1 MITPTQRTERAL
13 QALMALQDTQ
23 ATQRFK
29 LRERLDNLPVHI
41 HTAGNIAVHDI
52 IKCGE
57 IRLLPAKRHREHAT
71 TDVHPHDVGN
81 DFIAQ
86 VSRKADDTAL
96 ARMHI
101 GHDTHL
107 GPGKSRLGQQA
118 VNLAQSQ
125 IFYFICVDFKVHEYD
140 VGIWFLSV
148 LCLTT
153 D

>member
-1 MITPTQRTERAL
+1 MSMDITPE
-13 QALMALQDTQ
+13 
-23 ATQRFK
+23 
-29 LRERLDNLPVHI
+29 P
-41 HTAGNIAVHDI
+41 
-52 IKCGE
+52 
-57 IRLLPAKRHREHAT
+57 T
-71 TDVHPHDVGN
+71 TPDP
-81 DFIAQ
+81 Q
-86 VSRKADDTAL
+86 YPSRKADDTAL

-125 IFYFICVDFKVHEYD
+125 FFYFICVDFKVHEYD